1 MTGGVIEFEAEI
13 EAEKQEDIKLAE
25 VRESKRKEKLEQA
38 KKDFGDKVTL
48 EDIEE
53 SLSPERTTRKY
64 TDADAAADIEAKNAE
79 IDAEMKGKPPHAI
92 QGGKLTRRRRL
103 PRLV

>member
-79 IDAEMKGKPPHAI
+79 IDAEMKGKPPRAS